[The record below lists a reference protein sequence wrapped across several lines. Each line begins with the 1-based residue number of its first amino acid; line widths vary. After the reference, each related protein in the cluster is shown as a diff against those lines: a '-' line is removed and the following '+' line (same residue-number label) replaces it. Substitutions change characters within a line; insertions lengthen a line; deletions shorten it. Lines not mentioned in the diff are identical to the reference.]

1 MAAAEPQGSSSIEL
15 AGVRVERRGRTVLDA
30 IDLRLDRG
38 TCVVVGG
45 NGAGKSSLLDVMAGL
60 LEPAAG
66 RVEIDGL
73 DLSLR
78 GRRRPSV
85 GLLPQH
91 ATFPERCTVAEAIT
105 YAAWLQRVPA
115 PRSAAVDRALAAVDL
130 VAERQVPLGRLSG
143 GMRQRAHLAQALVH
157 DPSVLLLDEP
167 TAALDLVHAAALRDL
182 LESLASTRCV
192 VVTTH
197 LVDDVAQLGGRV
209 LVLRSGAIDFDGPAD
224 ELLERSGQPSLSEAL
239 TDALRAGAPC

>member
-1 MAAAEPQGSSSIEL
+1 MSGGAPKAPSIDL
-15 AGVRVERRGRTVLDA
+15 AGVRVDRQGRTVLDA
-30 IDLRLDRG
+30 IDLRLG
-38 TCVVVGG
+38 HGPCVVVGG
-45 NGAGKSSLLDVMAGL
+45 NGAGKSTLLDVMAGL
-60 LEPAAG
+60 LEPTAG
-66 RVEIDGL
+66 RVEVDGL

-91 ATFPERCTVAEAIT
+91 ATFPERCTVVEAVT

-115 PRSAAVDRALAAVDL
+115 PRAAAVERALAAVDL
-130 VAERQVPLGRLSG
+130 VAERHVPLGELSG
-143 GMRQRAHLAQALVH
+143 GLRQRAHLAQALVH

-167 TAALDLVHAAALRDL
+167 TVALDLVHAAALRDL
-182 LESLASTRCV
+182 LEALSSTRCV

-197 LVDDVAQLGGRV
+197 LVEDVARLGRRV
-209 LVLRSGAIDFDGPAD
+209 LVLRDGAIDIDGSAD
-224 ELLERSGQPSLSEAL
+224 ELLERSGRSSLSEAL